1 MPVKTNFFR
10 PKPFLWA
17 GSLSLAFANVAW
29 PQYQAMPTQV
39 IPPVTKNSVVRPVP
53 STPAPAPAGGYA
65 PVNTVPGRTVSRNQ
79 SAIQVAPTETTV
91 AAAPNGVMRYTLAES
106 IRIGQEKHP
115 SISALRS
122 SLNAATLKN
131 QALNDIHPLGDFF
144 LQDLTIRRDQSEKG
158 ILAATAELN
167 QAAHEVNYAVIRSY
181 YTVIYAREQS
191 KVAKELVDQ
200 LEIYLEQVKKIV
212 HGKGGGVKG
221 ITQDTEDRLV
231 NILSIAKSKLIE
243 AESGTDRARAAL
255 REAMG
260 LEPGTR
266 VDVADELLPEIKAD
280 IPREAV
286 VKLAME
292 RRGEITLAQIGAD
305 VTRLEVMAQWSRRI
319 IMQNP
324 TYANGGDIH
333 ARSVPAAQRDPDY
346 KPGAIGPEM
355 PDMLIGHRETRTATA
370 QQYADRAAEAA
381 RQARSLIGLEAE
393 NAHAKWIEAS
403 RKAVTNKEAAKVGRD
418 MVERAREA
426 SGGSLNKEEILI
438 TEATAAQAF
447 ASNNEAL
454 YQQIIALA
462 NLERITAGGI
472 RVNFPGR

>member
-1 MPVKTNFFR
+1 
-10 PKPFLWA
+10 
-17 GSLSLAFANVAW
+17 
-29 PQYQAMPTQV
+29 
-39 IPPVTKNSVVRPVP
+39 
-53 STPAPAPAGGYA
+53 
-65 PVNTVPGRTVSRNQ
+65 
-79 SAIQVAPTETTV
+79 
-91 AAAPNGVMRYTLAES
+91 MRYTLAEAL
-106 IRIGQEKHP
+106 RIGQEKHP

-144 LQDLTIRRDQSEKG
+144 LQDLSIRREQSDKAVV
-158 ILAATAELN
+158 AATAEVN
-167 QAAHEVNYAVIRSY
+167 QAIHEVNYAVVRNY
-181 YTVIYAREQS
+181 YTVIYTREQI

-231 NILSIAKSKLIE
+231 NILAFAKAKLIE
-243 AESGTDRARAAL
+243 AETGGDRARAAL

-266 VDVADELLPEIKAD
+266 VDVADELLPEIKAE
-280 IPREAV
+280 ISRESV
-286 VKLAME
+286 VNLALS
-292 RRGEITLAQIGAD
+292 RRGEITLAQVAAD
-305 VTRLEVMAQWSRRI
+305 VTRLEVAAQWSRRF

-324 TYANGGDIH
+324 TFANGGDIH
-333 ARSVPAAQRDPDY
+333 ARSVPAAQREPDY

-355 PDMLIGHRETRTATA
+355 PDMLIGHRETRTAAA
-370 QQYADRAAEAA
+370 QQYSDRASEAA
-381 RQARSLIGLEAE
+381 RQARSLVGLEAE

-403 RKAVTNKEAAKVGRD
+403 RKTVAAKEASKVGRD

-426 SGGSLNKEEILI
+426 SGGNLTQERILE
-438 TEATAAQAF
+438 TEATAAQSF
-447 ASNNEAL
+447 ASYNEAL
-454 YQQIIALA
+454 FQQIIALA